1 MPPSGAF
8 VWAMVDVKKGW
19 SGFSF
24 WKDSRVKFE
33 YSVTSESLKLK
44 HKEKENDFFIPKPVS
59 KKKMTVGRERFY
71 ILQKRKNLMTKVK
84 SLNSENYVNFQVSVF
99 CVFFIK
105 DKEGNYLD
113 HEEIG
118 LKSENEEIYK
128 IFSDSYDKKKA

>member
-1 MPPSGAF
+1 MKEKLRQSETRDREIIFPPQ
-8 VWAMVDVKKGW
+8 
-19 SGFSF
+19 SF
-24 WKDSRVKFE
+24 EEDTSQLADSI
-33 YSVTSESLKLK
+33 TSESLVVK
-44 HKEKENDFFIPKPVS
+44 HEEKQNDFFIPKPVS

-99 CVFFIK
+99 CGFFIK

-128 IFSDSYDKKKA
+128 IFSDSYDKKKP

>member
-1 MPPSGAF
+1 
-8 VWAMVDVKKGW
+8 
-19 SGFSF
+19 
-24 WKDSRVKFE
+24 
-33 YSVTSESLKLK
+33 
-44 HKEKENDFFIPKPVS
+44 
-59 KKKMTVGRERFY
+59 MTVGRERFY

-128 IFSDSYDKKKA
+128 IFSDSYDKKKPWFETSYGS

>member
-1 MPPSGAF
+1 MKEKLRQSETRDREIIFPPQ
-8 VWAMVDVKKGW
+8 
-19 SGFSF
+19 SF
-24 WKDSRVKFE
+24 QEHTSKLADSI
-33 YSVTSESLKLK
+33 TSESLVVK
-44 HKEKENDFFIPKPVS
+44 HEEKENDFFIPKPVS

-128 IFSDSYDKKKA
+128 IFSDSYDKKKP